1 MSHAATPAMPR
12 AEARTTIW
20 MLLPHHVRRLVLWSA
35 SMPVER
41 AADELTAFTAVERA
55 AITSALR
62 SMMTHLSVA
71 EQCMNDSDVTT
82 RTITVLH

>member
-1 MSHAATPAMPR
+1 MKAAAVAMPR

-35 SMPVER
+35 GMPVER

-55 AITSALR
+55 RVTAALR
-62 SMMTHLSVA
+62 SMMTHLAMA

-82 RTITVLH
+82 RTTTVLH